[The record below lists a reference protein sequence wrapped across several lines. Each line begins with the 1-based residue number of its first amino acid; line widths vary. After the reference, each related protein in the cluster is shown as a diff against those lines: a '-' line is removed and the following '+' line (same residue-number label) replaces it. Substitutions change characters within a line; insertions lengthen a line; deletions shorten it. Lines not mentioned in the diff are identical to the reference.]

1 MLEFQ
6 GSTILFTL
14 INLVV
19 LYLFLRKFLFGRV
32 NAILEQRAQKIQ
44 RELETAQ
51 QERTEAQ
58 ELKVNYEQQLAQ
70 ARDEAERMVADAR
83 LRGQRLYESK
93 VQEAQKVSQRIQ
105 KEAEGQIAQQ
115 RAEMLQGVR
124 NEVTSLAL
132 MAAEKVACHTM
143 DTQQEK
149 AMIDAFLLE
158 VGEHA

>member
-44 RELETAQ
+44 QELEIAQ

-93 VQEAQKVSQRIQ
+93 VQEAQKASQRIQ

-124 NEVTSLAL
+124 SEVASLAL
-132 MAAEKVACHTM
+132 MAAEKVACRQI

-158 VGEHA
+158 VGEHS

>member
-1 MLEFQ
+1 MSNSL
-6 GSTILFTL
+6 
-14 INLVV
+14 
-19 LYLFLRKFLFGRV
+19 LR
-32 NAILEQRAQKIQ
+32 
-44 RELETAQ
+44 
-51 QERTEAQ
+51 
-58 ELKVNYEQQLAQ
+58 
-70 ARDEAERMVADAR
+70 
-83 LRGQRLYESK
+83 
-93 VQEAQKVSQRIQ
+93 QEAQKVSQRIQ